1 MHSLFFH
8 WKLVSPEERKKGRT
22 WSELQ
27 MPTFLASL
35 EPKFYVEQHIKNPR
49 TVTWGKKTYGVL
61 RTVHYFNPI
70 SLALWQTRFNQVG
83 LTHAIIIKLGRLQP
97 WT

>member
-35 EPKFYVEQHIKNPR
+35 EPKFYVE
-49 TVTWGKKTYGVL
+49 
-61 RTVHYFNPI
+61 
-70 SLALWQTRFNQVG
+70 
-83 LTHAIIIKLGRLQP
+83 
-97 WT
+97 